1 MLLGKNIYALL
12 KRESLGT
19 TSRSQ
24 RQSSA
29 QMVSWDGAY
38 GPRLSYPKVG
48 YPATN
53 SLCVWWLTDLLSLP
67 ELTQQKLLLQMI

>member
-1 MLLGKNIYALL
+1 
-12 KRESLGT
+12 
-19 TSRSQ
+19 
-24 RQSSA
+24 
-29 QMVSWDGAY
+29 MVSWDGAY